1 MIAGVTWNIDP
12 VKILTRVELALVLVD
27 LARRA
32 LRSTSMRMNRVIFR
46 LACCD
51 LVAPMRTD
59 FPRLVTMVTL
69 QSPDP
74 RRQPTAAQMN
84 DFYLIFISFPPAYD

>member
-32 LRSTSMRMNRVIFR
+32 TRSTSMRMNRVIFR
-46 LACCD
+46 LACCCG
-51 LVAPMRTD
+51 LRV
-59 FPRLVTMVTL
+59 
-69 QSPDP
+69 SEI
-74 RRQPTAAQMN
+74 TALRVGDVCTN
-84 DFYLIFISFPPAYD
+84 SR